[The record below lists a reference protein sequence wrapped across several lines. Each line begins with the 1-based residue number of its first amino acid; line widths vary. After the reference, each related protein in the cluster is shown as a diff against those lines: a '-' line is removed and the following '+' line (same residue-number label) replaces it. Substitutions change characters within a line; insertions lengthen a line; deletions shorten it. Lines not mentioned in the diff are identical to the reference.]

1 MSQVPMPSARW
12 RLIGFLL
19 SAVGAMLFAIKG
31 VLIKLIYVY
40 QYRHHG
46 AAGGADAAVATG
58 VSRRRPD
65 RVAPPSGQRTARYPH
80 HRADRARRHIGLSWV
95 SSWLDFAGLQSVE
108 AQAERLIL
116 FTYPFLVILFGRLL
130 FGHRLRFHALAGA
143 GLSYAGLL
151 VMFGSDPARL
161 TPDMIGGA
169 GMILAA
175 AGTFALYQLFARE
188 LILRCGPVLFTAIA
202 MTAAGLSVIAHFALT
217 HGITLPSAPPHAWAL
232 MVGLAI
238 FATIVPTFMMSA
250 GTARIGAQGT
260 AIISTIS
267 PVVTIVLAIA
277 VLGEPFGIGEAAGT
291 VLVIGGVGLFT
302 LLESRP
308 GRRRG

>member
-1 MSQVPMPSARW
+1 MSDPSPHTARW

-19 SAVGAMLFAIKG
+19 SAVGSMLFAIKG

-40 QYRHHG
+40 HIDPT
-46 AAGGADAAVATG
+46 ALLAVRMMLSLPIFLG
-58 VSRRRPD
+58 VGLIEWRRRPVD
-65 RVAPPSGQRTARYPH
+65 ARPDIRSIALAALVGILGY
-80 HRADRARRHIGLSWV
+80 HI

-116 FTYPFLVILFGRLL
+116 FTYPFLVIIFGRLI

-161 TPDMIGGA
+161 TPAMIGGA
-169 GMILAA
+169 TMILAA

-188 LILRCGPVLFTAIA
+188 LILRCGPALFTAIA
-202 MTAAGLSVIAHFALT
+202 MTAASLSVITHFVLT
-217 HGITLPSAPPHAWAL
+217 HGIALPAAPLRAWEL
-232 MVGLAI
+232 MIGLAI

-277 VLGEPFGIGEAAGT
+277 VLGEAFGLAEAAGT

-302 LLESRP
+302 LIESRSA
-308 GRRRG
+308 RRPA

>member
-1 MSQVPMPSARW
+1 MTAAQPHTARW

-19 SAVGAMLFAIKG
+19 SAVGSMLFAIKG
-31 VLIKLIYVY
+31 VLIKLIYAY
-40 QYRHHG
+40 HIDPT
-46 AAGGADAAVATG
+46 ALLAVRMLLSLPVFFG
-58 VSRRRPD
+58 VGLIEWRRRPAD
-65 RVAPPSGQRTARYPH
+65 ARPDL
-80 HRADRARRHIGLSWV
+80 RSVGLAALVGILGYHV
-95 SSWLDFAGLQSVE
+95 SSWLDFAGLQTVE

-116 FTYPFLVILFGRLL
+116 FTYPFLVIIFGRMI

-161 TPDMIGGA
+161 TPGMIGGA
-169 GMILAA
+169 TMILAA

-188 LILRCGPVLFTAIA
+188 LILRCGPALFTAIA
-202 MTAAGLSVIAHFALT
+202 MTAASLSVITHFVLT
-217 HGITLPSAPPHAWAL
+217 HGVTLPAAPPTAWGL
-232 MVGLAI
+232 MVALAV

-277 VLGEPFGIGEAAGT
+277 VLGEVFGLAEAAGT
-291 VLVIGGVGLFT
+291 ALVIGGVGLFT
-302 LLESRP
+302 LIESRP
-308 GRRRG
+308 NRRPA

>member
-1 MSQVPMPSARW
+1 MSEASSHTARW
-12 RLIGFLL
+12 RLVGFLL
-19 SAVGAMLFAIKG
+19 SAVGSMLFAIKG

-40 QYRHHG
+40 NIDPT
-46 AAGGADAAVATG
+46 ALLAVRMLLSLPVFLG
-58 VSRRRPD
+58 VGLIEWGRRPVGE
-65 RVAPPSGQRTARYPH
+65 RPGIRIV
-80 HRADRARRHIGLSWV
+80 GLAALVGILGYHV

-143 GLSYAGLL
+143 GFSYAGLL
-151 VMFGSDPARL
+151 VMFGSDPARM

-169 GMILAA
+169 AMILAA

-188 LILRCGPVLFTAIA
+188 MILRCGPALFTAIA

-217 HGITLPSAPPHAWAL
+217 HGITLPSAPPRAWAL
-232 MVGLAI
+232 MVGLAV

-277 VLGEPFGIGEAAGT
+277 ILGEPFGIGEAAGT
-291 VLVIGGVGLFT
+291 ALVIGGVGLFT